1 MTLSIHRLRIAT
13 ASFVCAAVL
22 AFNSAPNSRVEAA
35 QPGAPVA
42 RAAVDSQPN
51 VASRIQP
58 LRPGFHFPNGDTLHY
73 QGEWRFIDAGVA
85 TLKIE
90 QSGGQNHIAGTADS
104 SGVVAMLYR
113 VQDRLNSYSDAS
125 KLCSNKVVKHTE
137 EGSRQRE
144 TVVTYDY
151 RRGKAVLEERDLKDN
166 QQKRT
171 ESDIPGCVTD
181 MISGILYVA
190 SLPLQPGDTYTFPV
204 NDGSKT
210 VTAQAH
216 VEAREEIKT
225 PAGTF
230 KAVRVGPEGDSG
242 ALLKNKGRIW
252 IWYSDD
258 DRHLPIQ
265 IRVKLFWGVVNVYL
279 ANVSK

>member
-1 MTLSIHRLRIAT
+1 VTLSIHRLRIAT
-13 ASFVCAAVL
+13 ASLVFAAVL
-22 AFNSAPNSRVEAA
+22 AFS
-35 QPGAPVA
+35 GAPSSPVA
-42 RAAVDSQPN
+42 AARPAAAADSQPN

-58 LRPGFHFPNGDTLHY
+58 LRPGFHFPYGDTLHY

-85 TLKIE
+85 TLRIE
-90 QSGGQNHIAGTADS
+90 QSGGQNHIAATADS

-113 VQDRLNSYSDAS
+113 VQDRLNSYFDAS
-125 KLCSNKVVKHTE
+125 KLCSSKVVKHTE

-151 RRGKAVLEERDLKDN
+151 GRGKAVLEERDLKDN

-190 SLPLQPGDTYTFPV
+190 SLPLQPGDVYTFPV

-210 VTAQAH
+210 VTARAH

-230 KAVRVGPEGDSG
+230 KSVRVGPEGDSG

-265 IRVKLFWGVVNVYL
+265 VRVKLFWGVVNVYL
-279 ANVSK
+279 AGVSK

>member
-13 ASFVCAAVL
+13 ALFVFAAVL
-22 AFNSAPNSRVEAA
+22 AFSSAPSSRAEAA
-35 QPGAPVA
+35 PP
-42 RAAVDSQPN
+42 AAAADSQPN

-58 LRPGFHFPNGDTLHY
+58 LRPGFHFPYGDTLHY
-73 QGEWRFIDAGVA
+73 EGEWRFIPAGVA
-85 TLKIE
+85 TLRIE
-90 QSGGQNHIAGTADS
+90 QSGGQNHIAATADS

-113 VQDRLNSYSDAS
+113 VQDRLNSYFDAS

-151 RRGKAVLEERDLKDN
+151 RRGKAVLEERNLKDN
-166 QQKRT
+166 QQKKM

-190 SLPLQPGDTYTFPV
+190 SLPLQPGDVYTFPV
-204 NDGSKT
+204 NDGGKT
-210 VTAQAH
+210 VTARAH

-242 ALLKNKGRIW
+242 ALLKNKGHIW

-258 DRHLPIQ
+258 DRHLPVQ
-265 IRVKLFWGVVNVYL
+265 IRVKLFWGVVTVYL
-279 ANVSK
+279 ASVSK